1 MIGRLSIDRE
11 GILDRVS
18 SDASRLQEL
27 GYRQQLR
34 RGLGVFSTFS
44 IGVATVAPVVGLY
57 AIFGLG
63 MNLSG
68 PVWVWLLVLSL
79 VGQVLVAVVYAEL
92 ASEFPIAGG
101 PYQWVRRLI
110 GPDAGIFTG
119 LIYLVAVSAALATV
133 AFLAAP
139 WFAQL
144 LGLQPSPG
152 GHMLLSF
159 CVLLASLL
167 VNAGGVQV
175 VRVAVNFG
183 IAAEIIASML
193 IGSMLLVFFRTH
205 DVTVLF
211 SSMGAP
217 TSLGAALATLAVCG
231 WAFVGFDASASVA
244 EETTGAGANVP
255 RAILAATAVVGIAV
269 VLVAVA
275 VILATGDLQAVI
287 SGSEMDPVTA
297 TVVASLGG
305 WSRMPFLAVVAITFF
320 ACCISMQAYLG
331 RVIFSLA
338 RDGVLP
344 FSRKLASVSEG
355 RKVPLVAMTTMT
367 LIASACLLLG
377 FNEGAVGTMISF
389 GTAGLYITFLLVV
402 AAALYARVS
411 GKWRP
416 DGSLRL
422 GALGTP
428 VNVAALVWLV
438 FETINIAWPRVELAP
453 PNAPVWQVW
462 AAIWVFAVVAALAVI
477 YIGAWRRKNLAAE

>member
-1 MIGRLSIDRE
+1 MRAARFPAGQCRRRPGRSRGGKLRHRSRDNRFDAYR
-11 GILDRVS
+11 LDAAGVLPNPRCHCP
-18 SDASRLQEL
+18 LQ
-27 GYRQQLR
+27 
-34 RGLGVFSTFS
+34 F
-44 IGVATVAPVVGLY
+44 
-57 AIFGLG
+57 
-63 MNLSG
+63 
-68 PVWVWLLVLSL
+68 
-79 VGQVLVAVVYAEL
+79 
-92 ASEFPIAGG
+92 
-101 PYQWVRRLI
+101 
-110 GPDAGIFTG
+110 D
-119 LIYLVAVSAALATV
+119 
-133 AFLAAP
+133 
-139 WFAQL
+139 
-144 LGLQPSPG
+144 
-152 GHMLLSF
+152 
-159 CVLLASLL
+159 
-167 VNAGGVQV
+167 
-175 VRVAVNFG
+175 
-183 IAAEIIASML
+183 
-193 IGSMLLVFFRTH
+193 
-205 DVTVLF
+205 
-211 SSMGAP
+211 GAP

-428 VNVAALVWLV
+428 VNVAALVWLL

>member
-1 MIGRLSIDRE
+1 M
-11 GILDRVS
+11 DRVS

-68 PVWVWLLVLSL
+68 PMWVWLLVLSL

-211 SSMGAP
+211 SSMGLRP
-217 TSLGAALATLAVCG
+217 RSEQRLPRSPSAVG
-231 WAFVGFDASASVA
+231 PSSASMRA
-244 EETTGAGANVP
+244 RRSPKRPPARARTSHVP
-255 RAILAATAVVGIAV
+255 
-269 VLVAVA
+269 
-275 VILATGDLQAVI
+275 
-287 SGSEMDPVTA
+287 
-297 TVVASLGG
+297 SLPP
-305 WSRMPFLAVVAITFF
+305 R
-320 ACCISMQAYLG
+320 
-331 RVIFSLA
+331 RSLA
-338 RDGVLP
+338 SQWFWSPLP
-344 FSRKLASVSEG
+344 SS
-355 RKVPLVAMTTMT
+355 
-367 LIASACLLLG
+367 
-377 FNEGAVGTMISF
+377 
-389 GTAGLYITFLLVV
+389 
-402 AAALYARVS
+402 
-411 GKWRP
+411 WRP
-416 DGSLRL
+416 ATSR
-422 GALGTP
+422 P
-428 VNVAALVWLV
+428 
-438 FETINIAWPRVELAP
+438 
-453 PNAPVWQVW
+453 
-462 AAIWVFAVVAALAVI
+462 
-477 YIGAWRRKNLAAE
+477 